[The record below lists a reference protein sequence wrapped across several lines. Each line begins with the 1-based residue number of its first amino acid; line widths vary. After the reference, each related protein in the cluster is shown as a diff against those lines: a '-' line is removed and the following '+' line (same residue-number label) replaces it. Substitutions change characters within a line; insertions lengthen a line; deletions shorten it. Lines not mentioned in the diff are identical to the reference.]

1 MDFLVATSKPSAQG
15 LGDVSRDVLSLIA
28 AQAGKVD
35 PRGITKLM
43 RVSPK
48 FLVAVTDAKPN
59 AALTASCKF
68 PHGRGLVERLN
79 SMSARTSLTEL
90 CLRDCNLKV
99 EGGRLLAEFLRKNT
113 TLVKLDVSK
122 NSLGQIGGI
131 AVADAVSRHSA
142 ILEFN
147 VSRNSMGLHDAGMAA
162 GQAFASLLQNNS
174 TLTCLD
180 ISFNALQKDA
190 VHDVIL
196 QLTPST
202 PNANHTLSQLNL
214 SGNILFGYDGNLDI
228 AEMIEKNQ
236 TLANLSLENTNI
248 TSTGVYNLIRAMRS
262 NTKVKLNLCSLR
274 WTGTPSQWQDM
285 LQTLGPTLRSR
296 VQISEV

>member
-1 MDFLVATSKPSAQG
+1 M
-15 LGDVSRDVLSLIA
+15 
-28 AQAGKVD
+28 
-35 PRGITKLM
+35 
-43 RVSPK
+43 
-48 FLVAVTDAKPN
+48 
-59 AALTASCKF
+59 
-68 PHGRGLVERLN
+68 
-79 SMSARTSLTEL
+79 
-90 CLRDCNLKV
+90 
-99 EGGRLLAEFLRKNT
+99 
-113 TLVKLDVSK
+113 
-122 NSLGQIGGI
+122 
-131 AVADAVSRHSA
+131 ADAVSRHSA

-162 GQAFASLLQNNS
+162 GKAFASLLQNNS

-180 ISFNALQKDA
+180 ISFNALQKNA

-236 TLANLSLENTNI
+236 TLANLSLEKTNI
-248 TSTGVYNLIRAMRS
+248 TSTGVYNLIHAMRS

-285 LQTLGPTLRSR
+285 LQTLEPTLRSR
-296 VQISEV
+296 VQISKV